1 MNHLK
6 FGLLSGTERD
16 GRRPVGWRMGVSGG
30 FSQEQQLY
38 VLLIEYSTVKMS
50 LADLVLALLSCRTV
64 KKKKNCTGRRF
75 LLFLIFEVMRFF
87 FFFFFLPLCFSLS
100 VWALIINVTD
110 WASFSCRGNGEAA

>member
-16 GRRPVGWRMGVSGG
+16 GRRPVGWRMVVSGG

-64 KKKKNCTGRRF
+64 KKKKIVQGADFC
-75 LLFLIFEVMRFF
+75 
-87 FFFFFLPLCFSLS
+87 
-100 VWALIINVTD
+100 
-110 WASFSCRGNGEAA
+110 SF